1 MNQFNSQI
9 RPVSPHLTIYKP
21 QFTSV
26 LSIYHRIS
34 GVCLVI
40 LFIFTPF
47 LLTWMDLNVAILTPS
62 ILFILN
68 LLSVV
73 FYGIYTVILIFLGY
87 HFLNGIRHLG
97 WDFGLTYSLSQ
108 YFPINISG
116 ISKSSMIILT
126 LVSFLFLR
134 IIFQIL

>member
-34 GVCLVI
+34 GVCLVA
-40 LFIFTPF
+40 LFLFVPF
-47 LLTWMDLNVAILTPS
+47 ILTWIDLNVIMFKPS
-62 ILFILN
+62 ILSLLN
-68 LLSVV
+68 LFTIL
-73 FYGIYTVILIFLGY
+73 FYGIYTVILILLGY

-97 WDFGLTYSLSQ
+97 WDFGITFSISQ
-108 YFPINISG
+108 YFPIDISG
-116 ISKSSMIILT
+116 ISKSSIVIL
-126 LVSFLFLR
+126 VCIFVLFVR
-134 IIFQIL
+134 ILFHLL

>member
-40 LFIFTPF
+40 LFLFVPFFFT
-47 LLTWMDLNVAILTPS
+47 WIDLNVAIFKPS
-62 ILFILN
+62 ILSLLN
-68 LLSVV
+68 LFTFL

-116 ISKSSMIILT
+116 ISRSSIIILG
-126 LVSFLFLR
+126 LISVLFLR
-134 IIFQIL
+134 IIFHLL